1 MDGSHTYSRSVR
13 ALQSIAESHREIIMR
28 TCEHFENFHAG
39 FVGAQNEELRHIKT
53 SVTRLLWNTSIMLM
67 RRKKVDYDYIANQC
81 DKLRN
86 LVTESDKNQIRRIQ
100 KAESTTRL
108 SILFYGILE
117 NSLNISEQTQNLLS
131 VFRESFEGKTVSNR
145 LKDS

>member
-1 MDGSHTYSRSVR
+1 
-13 ALQSIAESHREIIMR
+13 
-28 TCEHFENFHAG
+28 
-39 FVGAQNEELRHIKT
+39 
-53 SVTRLLWNTSIMLM
+53 MLM

>member
-1 MDGSHTYSRSVR
+1 
-13 ALQSIAESHREIIMR
+13 
-28 TCEHFENFHAG
+28 
-39 FVGAQNEELRHIKT
+39 
-53 SVTRLLWNTSIMLM
+53 MLT

-81 DKLRN
+81 ERLKS
-86 LVTESDKNQIRRIQ
+86 LVTESDKKQAARIQ
-100 KAESTTRL
+100 KGESTTRL

-131 VFRESFEGKTVSNR
+131 VFRESFEEKTKTDG